1 MKLFEKQKSRELIFE
16 GKIFTVARDIN
27 ELANG
32 QTAPRELV
40 LHTGGAGI
48 LPVDRDG
55 NVTLVKQYRCGVSGV
70 LTEICAG
77 KLEKG
82 EDPKDCA
89 LREMREELGLCAKN
103 VVRLGSFAP
112 TPAYDSE
119 ITYIFLATDLEYVG
133 QRLDDGEFLELVKMP
148 LDVAVKSV
156 MDGSISDGKTQI
168 AILKAERLLNGKA

>member
-1 MKLFEKQKSRELIFE
+1 MELFEKQLSRDIIFE

-32 QTAPRELV
+32 KNAPRELV

-48 LPVDRDG
+48 LPVDSDG
-55 NVTLVKQYRCGVSGV
+55 NVTLVKQYRCGVCGV

-82 EDPKDCA
+82 EDPRDCA
-89 LREMREELGLCAKN
+89 VREMVEELGIKAKN
-103 VVRLGSFAP
+103 VVSLGSFAP

-133 QRLDDGEFLELVKMP
+133 QKLDDGEFLELVKMP
-148 LDVAVKSV
+148 LTDAVAAV
-156 MDGSISDGKTQI
+156 MDGTISDGKTQI